1 MILNVQPSLDRFDAL
16 DRQCHGQDQ
25 DAGKMVQRQC
35 QEHRSVF
42 FLFVGRQR
50 RSDGCD
56 MTSSVGQRSATE
68 LAGIDSGGL
77 PGGCQDITQR
87 AVGEEQCAGPA
98 ADARGREIQVKEQ
111 RTRNQSLIEEFVLS
125 TNILQQRS
133 AIFSRDWPL

>member
-56 MTSSVGQRSATE
+56 MTSSVGQRSAKK
-68 LAGIDSGGL
+68 LAGVDRGGFL
-77 PGGCQDITQR
+77 GAVRTSLNALWEKNNVR
-87 AVGEEQCAGPA
+87 AQLQMLEDEEY
-98 ADARGREIQVKEQ
+98 E
-111 RTRNQSLIEEFVLS
+111 
-125 TNILQQRS
+125 
-133 AIFSRDWPL
+133 